1 MNIGDHKNSVINRY
15 QTPVLRAPQT
25 KQEAEGKSASSIE
38 TTDSFSQTSG
48 VGNSGLIEKKG
59 TSSKSFSP
67 IALGKSAVQGAMY
80 VVGDLIPGAI
90 GAGISALR
98 DTFGGGT
105 RGSHFEHK
113 VDGGSEAE
121 AAKKFQEAKQRLL
134 NPNDWKELGPGFA
147 AASFQ
152 VYSQDTKQPLDGP
165 PKNGDYLKIGLPD
178 PFPYVWV
185 QIESISTDDKKAEVV
200 VRPSVDPTSNSDHI
214 AHFFSDQTAN
224 VFRVSQ
230 EGSQIVS
237 SVTGVDEKLNTSTG
251 LLGKVV
257 AAGRLAGAWMGAK
270 KPQWNAF
277 TRKMVEGPTPAKALR
292 ASGIN
297 SALEASSA
305 ALSAGKE
312 MK

>member
-1 MNIGDHKNSVINRY
+1 MNIGDHKNTIVNRY
-15 QTPVLRAPQT
+15 QPAVPKTVQG
-25 KQEAEGKSASSIE
+25 KQALQEQEVPSSESA
-38 TTDSFSQTSG
+38 DSFSQTLA
-48 VGNSGLIEKKG
+48 VQNPGLIEKKG
-59 TSSKSFSP
+59 TSLKSFSP
-67 IALGKSAVQGAMY
+67 IALGKSAVQAAMY

-90 GAGISALR
+90 GTGISALR

-113 VDGGSEAE
+113 VEVGSEAE
-121 AAKKFQEAKQRLL
+121 ATKKFQEAKERLL
-134 NPNDWKELGPGFA
+134 NPNDWKKLGPVFG

-185 QIESISTDDKKAEVV
+185 QIESISTDDKSAEVV

-224 VFRVSQ
+224 VFRVAQ
-230 EGSQIVS
+230 EGTEVLS

-257 AAGRLAGAWMGAK
+257 AGGRLAGAWMGAK

-277 TRKMVEGPTPAKALR
+277 TRKMVEGPTPAKSLR
-292 ASGIN
+292 ASGMD
-297 SALEASSA
+297 SALEASSK

-312 MK
+312 TK

>member
-1 MNIGDHKNSVINRY
+1 MNIGDQKNTIVNRY
-15 QTPVLRAPQT
+15 RPPVLNPTQG
-25 KQEAEGKSASSIE
+25 KQALEEQRVSSKE
-38 TTDSFSQTSG
+38 STDSFSQSP
-48 VGNSGLIEKKG
+48 VLQHPGLIQKKG
-59 TSSKSFSP
+59 TSSRSFSP
-67 IALGKSAVQGAMY
+67 VALGKSAVQAAMY

-90 GAGISALR
+90 GAGISAIK

-113 VDGGSEAE
+113 VDLGSESE
-121 AAKKFQEAKQRLL
+121 AGKKFQEAKERLL
-134 NPNDWKELGPGFA
+134 NPNDWKKLGPGFG

-152 VYSQDTKQPLDGP
+152 VYSQDTKQPIDGP

-185 QIESISTDDKKAEVV
+185 QIESMAMDDKSAEVV
-200 VRPSVDPTSNSDHI
+200 VRPSVDPTSNSENI

-224 VFRVSQ
+224 VFRVAQ
-230 EGSQIVS
+230 EGTEVLS

-257 AAGRLAGAWMGAK
+257 ASGRLAGAWMGAK

-292 ASGIN
+292 ASGMN
-297 SALEASSA
+297 SALEASFN

-312 MK
+312 TN